1 MDPAEIAAAARGL
14 QASGAQYFFITD
26 SVFNADCAHS
36 IAVAEAFKKSGVSI
50 PWGAFFAPLKQ
61 PGDYFQIMADAGLTH
76 VEFGTDSLSNA
87 VLASYRKPFRDQQV
101 FRAHQAAIDAGLYVA
116 HYFLLGGPG
125 ENPQTLRETLSGIGS
140 LDKSALFFFCGM
152 RIYPDTALYDIAV
165 KEGQIAEGRSIL
177 EPVFYRSPFI
187 DSDEIVRQVQKKAN
201 RRLNWVIGA
210 GGEET
215 AKIVNRLYQRGHCGP
230 MWEYLIR
237 LS

>member
-87 VLASYRKPFRDQQV
+87 VLASYHKPFRDQQV

-125 ENPQTLRETLSGIGS
+125 ENPQTLRETLSGISS
-140 LDKSALFFFCGM
+140 LEKSALFFFCGM

-177 EPVFYRSPFI
+177 EPVFYHSPFI
-187 DSDEIVRQVQKKAN
+187 DSDEIVRQIQKKAN
-201 RRLNWVIGA
+201 KRLNWVIGA

-215 AKIVNRLYQRGHCGP
+215 AKIINRLYQRGHCGP

-237 LS
+237 LG